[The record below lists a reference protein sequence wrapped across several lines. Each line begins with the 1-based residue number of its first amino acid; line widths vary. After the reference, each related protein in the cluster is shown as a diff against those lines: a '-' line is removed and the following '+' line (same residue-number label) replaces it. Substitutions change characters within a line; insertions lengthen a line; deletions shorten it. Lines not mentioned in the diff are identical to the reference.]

1 MLSTKISK
9 FTQNVIDIQG
19 CLALIS
25 AFNSLI
31 FVLINLVYV
40 LHHPNTR
47 IKKQLRFPCHKHCK
61 HHSWS
66 KLCKYVF
73 VLCLCHVHF
82 KYIDRKVDWFMH
94 MIMKMI
100 RNVGKLNSFQYP
112 SIWFFN
118 FSFNEKL
125 NCFLRMINKRGYKKI
140 IGYIFQLYPLICESR
155 KPVGKYLMWIYQ
167 YYTKGYEAR

>member
-1 MLSTKISK
+1 MSNLLPSLQNSLISFYWPAQTFDPIRHKKEKFNSYVDFFIGFDVYFLCKACRTKIPGMINIFPFYKWLCYWRKIYK

-19 CLALIS
+19 CFALIS

-94 MIMKMI
+94 IIMK
-100 RNVGKLNSFQYP
+100 
-112 SIWFFN
+112 
-118 FSFNEKL
+118 
-125 NCFLRMINKRGYKKI
+125 
-140 IGYIFQLYPLICESR
+140 
-155 KPVGKYLMWIYQ
+155 KY
-167 YYTKGYEAR
+167 